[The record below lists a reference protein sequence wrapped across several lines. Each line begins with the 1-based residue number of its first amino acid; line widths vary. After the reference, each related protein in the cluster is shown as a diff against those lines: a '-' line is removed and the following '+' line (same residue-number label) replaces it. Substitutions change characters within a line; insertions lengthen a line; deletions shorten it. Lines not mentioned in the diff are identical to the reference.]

1 MHFSWFGELPYL
13 WLAIANM
20 YKGTLIQHL
29 EAIVICE
36 DSSTDVDGNMVILY
50 VYSMMKGG
58 KKVEKSLANTIKSRQ
73 KQCKYCKKFNHKKDK
88 CFGTLT
94 TWKIN

>member
-1 MHFSWFGELPYL
+1 
-13 WLAIANM
+13 
-20 YKGTLIQHL
+20 L

-50 VYSMMKGG
+50 IYSMMKGE
-58 KKVEKSLANTIKSRQ
+58 KKVEKPLANTIKSGK
-73 KQCKYCKKFNHKKDK
+73 KQCQYYKKSNHKKYK

-94 TWKIN
+94 TQKIN